1 MDEMNSSVVDQE
13 VAAPEQESA
22 ESTSTEVTEVSDQ
35 SAGQDNGQEQ
45 PENLSENN
53 RWEISRRRA
62 EKEADAR
69 VQREVQAALAQRDAE
84 FARRFGR
91 YVNPKTGKPIAN
103 ERDYLETLDAQE
115 EAAREKRIAET
126 GRVTADDMR
135 AIARKEVAAQQ
146 AELAKQAE
154 MERMR
159 VEGIRQL
166 NEQMAELSRLDPTLK
181 TEADLLKMDNFAQ
194 FDALVRNGLDL
205 VSAYKV
211 VNFDRA
217 QKKTAEAAKQAAI
230 NSAKGT
236 GHLAPVGGVGTDD
249 QGLSDADMDVWKR
262 FGFSSK
268 EAREYHKKLNK

>member
-1 MDEMNSSVVDQE
+1 MDEMNSSVVEQE
-13 VAAPEQESA
+13 VAAPAQESE
-22 ESTSTEVTEVSDQ
+22 ESTGSEVTEVSDQ

-91 YVNPKTGKPIAN
+91 YVNPRTGKPIAS
-103 ERDYLETLDAQE
+103 ERDYLDAMDAHE

-126 GRVTADDMR
+126 GRVTAEDMR
-135 AIARKEVAAQQ
+135 AIARKEVAEQQ
-146 AELAKQAE
+146 AELAKQAKI
-154 MERMR
+154 ERMR
-159 VEGIRQL
+159 VEGERQL
-166 NEQMAELSRLDPTLK
+166 NEQMAELSRIDPTLK
-181 TEADLLKMDNFAQ
+181 SMADLPKMENFDQ

-211 VNFDRA
+211 VNYDRA

-249 QGLSDADMDVWKR
+249 QGLSDDDMDMWKR
-262 FGFSSK
+262 FGFAPK

>member
-1 MDEMNSSVVDQE
+1 MDEMNSSVVEQE
-13 VAAPEQESA
+13 VAAPAQESE
-22 ESTSTEVTEVSDQ
+22 ESTGSEVTEVSDQ

-103 ERDYLETLDAQE
+103 ERDYLDTLDAQE

-146 AELAKQAE
+146 AELARQASI
-154 MERMR
+154 ERMR
-159 VEGIRQL
+159 VEGERQL
-166 NEQMAELSRLDPTLK
+166 NEQMAELSRIDPTLK
-181 TEADLLKMDNFAQ
+181 SMADLPKMENFDQ

-211 VNFDRA
+211 VNYDRA

-249 QGLSDADMDVWKR
+249 QGLSDDDMDMWKR